1 MKFAILLIPL
11 ALTGC
16 HTAARLPLPPPTPP
30 ATLPAPVITP
40 PAAANPASHIACE
53 QKLRQQRQF
62 IEALMSQNDALT
74 AKLDATA
81 SLPAPPVEA
90 APATVAK
97 LDHPAETAQPA
108 TAPVPPEPI
117 LAPPPAPTLAKLEV
131 LFTPNA
137 EGIIDLTALTVL
149 ASEPTN
155 PFAVRSAGA
164 DATRD
169 LVLTVNG
176 IIGGTSPV
184 ALVNG
189 RAVRVGE
196 FIESLTLERC
206 DPDAA
211 IFRRGEHRLRL
222 AVDPKPVRIR
232 GAL

>member
-1 MKFAILLIPL
+1 MKFAVLLVPL
-11 ALTGC
+11 ALAGC
-16 HTAARLPLPPPTPP
+16 HTAAPRPLPLPTTP
-30 ATLPAPVITP
+30 AALPASVITP
-40 PAAANPASHIACE
+40 PAVANSVTHIACE

-74 AKLDATA
+74 TKLDALP
-81 SLPAPPVEA
+81 SLPAAPVEE
-90 APATVAK
+90 APAIVAK
-97 LDHPAETAQPA
+97 LDPRTETPQPV
-108 TAPVPPEPI
+108 TPPVPPAPS
-117 LAPPPAPTLAKLEV
+117 LLPPPALTPAQPEILLA
-131 LFTPNA
+131 PNA
-137 EGIIDLTALTVL
+137 EGIIDLAALTVL

-155 PFAVRSAGA
+155 PFAVRSAGP

-176 IIGGTSPV
+176 IVGGASPV

-189 RAVRVGE
+189 RAVQVGE
-196 FIESLTLERC
+196 TIESLMLERC
-206 DPDAA
+206 EPDAA